1 MTYHDRA
8 LAGAIEL
15 KDAEADDAAGI
26 VTKALDELRGSVDE
40 RLKAVETKAD
50 STALVSR
57 LDKLEARL
65 NRPAVHTDPVE
76 TKSVERKAFGNYL
89 RVGKRDMDPVEMKA
103 LSVSVDTAGGYLAP
117 EEFTLDFVRDLVPF
131 SPIRSLADVR
141 STHAHTVT
149 YPKRTAITNALW
161 KGEAAAM
168 GASEP
173 AFAEGEIVVKELTT
187 EVVINNQL
195 LEDAR
200 ANIDAEVRLALS
212 EDFGQKESLSF
223 VSGAGGLEPE
233 GIMAAAGVGETLNG
247 HATNLS
253 ADALITMM
261 YALPAAYRNRGAF
274 VMNGSTLAAIR
285 RLKDT
290 TGAYIWQPAY
300 QAGAPETILGRP
312 VVEAEHMPDVA
323 SAAFPIAFGDFKT
336 AYRIYDRVDLSIF
349 VNPYKLAST
358 RQTIFHAFRRV
369 GAGVVQPKAFRKL
382 KMATS

>member
-1 MTYHDRA
+1 MTFHDRA
-8 LAGAIEL
+8 LGALEL
-15 KDAEADDAAGI
+15 KDADADDAAGI
-26 VTKALDELRGSVDE
+26 VNAALDELRSTIDA
-40 RLKAVETKAD
+40 RFKDVETKSDA
-50 STALVSR
+50 SALVSR

-65 NRPAVHTDPVE
+65 NRPAIITDPVE

-141 STHAHTVT
+141 TTRAHTVT

-168 GASEP
+168 GQSEP
-173 AFAEGEIVVKELTT
+173 AFAEGEIAVKELTT

-200 ANIDAEVRLALS
+200 ADIDGEVRLALS
-212 EDFGQKESLSF
+212 EDFGSKESVAF
-223 VSGAGGLEPE
+223 VSGSGNLDPE
-233 GIMAAAGVGETLNG
+233 GIMTAAGVGESLNG

-261 YALPAAYRNRGAF
+261 YALPAAYRNRGTF

-285 RLKDT
+285 KLKD
-290 TGAYIWQPAY
+290 GQQNYIWQPAY

-312 VVEAEHMPDVA
+312 VVEAEHMPDIA
-323 SAAFPIAFGDFKT
+323 ANAFPIAFGDFKT

-369 GAGVVQPKAFRKL
+369 GAGVVQPLAFRKL
-382 KMATS
+382 KMAAS

>member
-1 MTYHDRA
+1 MSFHDRA
-8 LAGAIEL
+8 NLGDIEL
-15 KDAEADDAAGI
+15 KSAEDDATDVVAKG
-26 VTKALDELRGSVDE
+26 LEDLRNTLDE
-40 RLKAVETKAD
+40 RLKAVETKAAD
-50 STALVSR
+50 PALVSR

-65 NRPAVHTDPVE
+65 NRPAIHTDNVE
-76 TKSVERKAFGNYL
+76 TKSTERSAFGNYL
-89 RVGKRDMDPVEMKA
+89 RNGKRDMDPVELKA

-117 EEFTLDFVRDLVPF
+117 DEFTLDFVRDLVPF

-141 STHAHTVT
+141 TTRAHTVT

-173 AFAEGEIVVKELTT
+173 AFAEGEIAVKELTT

-200 ANIDAEVRLALS
+200 ADIDGEVRLALS
-212 EDFGQKESLSF
+212 EDFGSKESVSF
-223 VSGAGGLEPE
+223 VSGSGNLDPE
-233 GIMAAAGVGETLNG
+233 GIMTAAGIGESLNG

-261 YALPAAYRNRGAF
+261 YALPAAYRNRGTF

-285 RLKDT
+285 KLKDT
-290 TGAYIWQPAY
+290 TGSYIWQPAY

-312 VVEAEHMPDVA
+312 VVEAEHMPDIA
-323 SAAFPIAFGDFKT
+323 ANAFPIAFGDFKT
-336 AYRIYDRVDLSIF
+336 AYRIYDRIDLSIF

-382 KMATS
+382 KMAAS